1 MKNASWKK
9 PLSGKN
15 VPKQRYKI
23 LFQKSAYKEYKSL
36 PQSVRLRV
44 DQALEMLSID
54 PLSEVLRFKKIR
66 GKENHYRIQVGD
78 YRIIYSP
85 QTAALI
91 VRVIRIGHRRDVYC
105 HF

>member
-1 MKNASWKK
+1 LSNENWKK

-15 VPKQRYKI
+15 VPKANYKI
-23 LFQKSAYKEYKSL
+23 LFQKSAYQEYRSL
-36 PQSVRLRV
+36 PKAVRLRI
-44 DQALEMLSID
+44 DKALEILSID

-66 GKENHYRIQVGD
+66 GKENHYRIRVGD

-85 QTAALI
+85 QTATLI
-91 VRVIRIGHRRDVYC
+91 VRVIRIGHRRDVYR

>member
-1 MKNASWKK
+1 M
-9 PLSGKN
+9 
-15 VPKQRYKI
+15 PKRRYKV
-23 LFQKSAYKEYKSL
+23 LFQKSAYKEYEAL
-36 PQSVRLRV
+36 PKAVRMRV
-44 DQALEMLSID
+44 DQALEILSID

-66 GKENHYRIQVGD
+66 GKENHYRIRVGD

-91 VRVIRIGHRRDVYC
+91 VRVIRIGHRKDVYR

>member
-1 MKNASWKK
+1 MKNASSKK
-9 PLSGKN
+9 PLNGKD
-15 VPKQRYKI
+15 VPKPHYKI
-23 LFQKSAYKEYKSL
+23 LFQKSAYKEYRLLPKS
-36 PQSVRLRV
+36 VKLRV

-66 GKENHYRIQVGD
+66 GKENHYRIRVGD

-85 QTAALI
+85 QTATLI
-91 VRVIRIGHRRDVYC
+91 VRVIRIGHRKDVYR

>member
-1 MKNASWKK
+1 LKNVNWKK
-9 PLSGKN
+9 PLSGRN
-15 VPKQRYKI
+15 VPKPRYKI
-23 LFQKSAYKEYKSL
+23 LFQKTAYKEYQAL
-36 PQSVRLRV
+36 PKAVKLRI

-66 GKENHYRIQVGD
+66 GKENHYRIRLGD

-85 QTAALI
+85 QAATLI
-91 VRVIRIGHRRDVYC
+91 VRVIRIGHRRDVYR